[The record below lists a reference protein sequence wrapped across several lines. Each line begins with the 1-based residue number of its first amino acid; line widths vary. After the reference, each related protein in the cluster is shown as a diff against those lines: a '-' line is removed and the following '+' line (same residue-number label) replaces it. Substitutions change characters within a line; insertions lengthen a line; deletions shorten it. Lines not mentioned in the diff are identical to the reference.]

1 MENDPIYN
9 EFRQANSERGLDLM
23 KALGFRIGQK
33 GTHTSRTIMLTEL
46 ETLFQYCD
54 QENKREDYTIAI
66 TNQNCLGKHT
76 VATRRLSNQR
86 LGELYGLSPD
96 IPIFRCMRLLWQS
109 DFSSHPILSLLI
121 SLARD
126 PLLRMTMETVLNMN
140 PGEEL
145 ARQQLKDALR
155 GGTEGRFNESVL
167 DKVVR
172 NTAASWTQSGHLK
185 GRSRKTRQNI
195 KPTPGAI
202 AYALFLGF
210 VLGKR
215 GIKLFETLWTKV
227 LDRSA
232 EELMTFAFDAKRL
245 GMLDLSQAGGVTEI
259 TFTRILT
266 KEERLL
272 IHGTN

>member
-1 MENDPIYN
+1 MINDPIYN
-9 EFRQANSERGLDLM
+9 EFRQAHSEHGLDLM
-23 KALGFRIGQK
+23 KSLGFRIGQK
-33 GTHTSRTIMLTEL
+33 GTHTSRTIMLTES
-46 ETLFQYCD
+46 EILFRYCD
-54 QENKREDYTIAI
+54 KENKREDYAIAI
-66 TNQNCLGKHT
+66 INQNCLGKHT
-76 VATRRLSNQR
+76 VATRKLSNQR

-96 IPIFRCMRLLWQS
+96 ILIFRYMRLLWQS
-109 DFSSHPILSLLI
+109 DFSSHPILALLI

-126 PLLRMTMETVLNMN
+126 PLLRITMDTVLNMN

-155 GGTEGRFNESVL
+155 GGTQGRFNENIL

-185 GRSRKTRQNI
+185 GRSRKIRQNI
-195 KPTPGAI
+195 KPTPGSV

-215 GIKLFETLWTKV
+215 GIKLFETLWTKA

-232 EELMTFAFDAKRL
+232 EELMTFALDAKRL

>member
-1 MENDPIYN
+1 MKNDPIYN

-23 KALGFRIGQK
+23 KALGFRVGQK
-33 GTHTSRTIMLTEL
+33 GTHTSRTIMLTDL
-46 ETLFQYCD
+46 EALFQYCD
-54 QENKREDYTIAI
+54 REDKREDYAIAI

-86 LGELYGLSPD
+86 LKELYGLSPD
-96 IPIFRCMRLLWQS
+96 IPIFRYMRLLWQS
-109 DFSSHPILSLLI
+109 DSSSYPILALLL

-126 PLLRMTMETVLNMN
+126 PLLRMTMDTVLNMN

-185 GRSRKTRQNI
+185 GRSRKIRQKI
-195 KPTPGAI
+195 GLTPGTV

-227 LDRSA
+227 LDSPS
-232 EELMTFAFDAKRL
+232 EELMTFGRDAKRL
-245 GMLDLSQAGGVTEI
+245 GLLDLSQAGGVTEI
-259 TFTRILT
+259 SFAKSLTR
-266 KEERLL
+266 EERLI
-272 IHGTN
+272 IHGAN

>member
-1 MENDPIYN
+1 MKNDPIYN
-9 EFRQANSERGLDLM
+9 EFRQANSEHGLDLM
-23 KALGFRIGQK
+23 KALGFRVGQK
-33 GTHTSRTIMLTEL
+33 GTHTSRTIMLTDL
-46 ETLFQYCD
+46 EALFQYCD
-54 QENKREDYTIAI
+54 REDKREDYAIAI

-86 LGELYGLSPD
+86 LKELYGLSPD
-96 IPIFRCMRLLWQS
+96 IPIFRYMRLLWQS
-109 DFSSHPILSLLI
+109 DSSSYPILALLL

-126 PLLRMTMETVLNMN
+126 PLLRMTMDTVLNMN

-185 GRSRKTRQNI
+185 GRSRKIRQKI
-195 KPTPGAI
+195 GLTPGTV

-227 LDRSA
+227 LDSPS
-232 EELMTFAFDAKRL
+232 EELMTFGRDAKRL
-245 GMLDLSQAGGVTEI
+245 GLLDLSQAGGVTEI
-259 TFTRILT
+259 SFAKSLTR
-266 KEERLL
+266 EERLI
-272 IHGTN
+272 IHGAN

>member
-23 KALGFRIGQK
+23 KALGFRIGQT
-33 GTHTSRTIMLTEL
+33 GMHTSRTLMLTES

-54 QENKREDYTIAI
+54 QDNKREDYAIAI

-76 VATRRLSNQR
+76 VATRKLSNQR
-86 LGELYGLSPD
+86 LGELYGLSQD
-96 IPIFRCMRLLWQS
+96 ILIFRYMRLLWQS
-109 DFSSHPILSLLI
+109 DFSSHPILALLI

-126 PLLRMTMETVLNMN
+126 PLLRMTMDTVLNMN

-167 DKVVR
+167 DKVVL
-172 NTAASWTQSGHLK
+172 NTASSWTQSGHLK

-195 KPTPGAI
+195 KPTPGVV